1 MEQILLPSWG
11 VSEPQNSPP
20 PVSFQLRVH
29 VEFLPDLFPA
39 ADLGGICVRDLL
51 LREGES
57 SLYLNPGRLL
67 PSLPSP
73 LMGPLPGPGESHP
86 GSRCLMLDHNS

>member
-1 MEQILLPSWG
+1 MEQTLLPSRG
-11 VSEPQNSPP
+11 LSEPQDSPP
-20 PVSFQLRVH
+20 PLSFQLRVH

-57 SLYLNPGRLL
+57 SFYLNPSCLL

-73 LMGPLPGPGESHP
+73 LIGPLPGAGESHL